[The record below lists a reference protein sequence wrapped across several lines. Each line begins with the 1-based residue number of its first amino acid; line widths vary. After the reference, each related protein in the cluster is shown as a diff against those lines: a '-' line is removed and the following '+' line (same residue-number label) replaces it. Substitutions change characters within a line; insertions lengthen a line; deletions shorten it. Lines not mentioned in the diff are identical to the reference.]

1 MRRPLLA
8 VLLVGACAP
17 AGSSATQGPAATP
30 RPVTAPILRT
40 SLTISGQPLRLP
52 AQAAEMAAAAT
63 EISAGG
69 RIPVHQ
75 HPWQRIVYVERG
87 PIRVINRDTGET
99 KEFASG
105 QVFAEAVGQWHEG
118 VAAGAAGARLIVI
131 DIVPPG
137 ATNLVAR

>member
-1 MRRPLLA
+1 MRRALLA

-17 AGSSATQGPAATP
+17 AGSSAIRDPAAAP
-30 RPVTAPILRT
+30 RAVTASIVRT
-40 SLTISGQPLRLP
+40 GLTISGQPLRLP
-52 AQAAEMAAAAT
+52 PEAAEIAAGAT
-63 EISAGG
+63 EIAPGG

-87 PIRVINRDTGET
+87 PIRVINRDTGEAR
-99 KEFASG
+99 EFASG

-118 VAAGAAGARLIVI
+118 IAPGAAGARLIVI
-131 DIVPPG
+131 DFVPPG